1 VEKNLSPRKVRQS
14 EVNKKMNVLII
25 YAHPNPQSFNAAMRD
40 TAVKTLTENGH
51 TVKVSDLYAMKFK
64 AVLDQDDFLRRKNPD
79 EFKPE
84 REQLHAAKTGTFV
97 GDIREEIEKMQWA
110 DLLLFQFPL
119 WWTAFPAIMK
129 GWIDRVFAPGIAF
142 NAAEQRHYDTGLL
155 KGKKAMLAFT
165 AGSSKEM
172 YSRGGVHGDITAL
185 LTYITHAI
193 FEYVGMEA
201 LPSFIVWGAPYVPE
215 EERDRHLEEYRER
228 LRSL

>member
-1 VEKNLSPRKVRQS
+1 
-14 EVNKKMNVLII
+14 MNVLII

-40 TAVKTLTENGH
+40 TAVKTLTKNGH
-51 TVKVSDLYAMKFK
+51 TVLVSDLYAMRFK
-64 AVLDQDDFLRRKNPD
+64 AVLDQDDFLQRKKPD

-84 REQLHAAKTGTFV
+84 GEQLHAAKTGTFV
-97 GDIREEIEKMQWA
+97 EDLQREIEKVRWA

-119 WWTAFPAIMK
+119 WWTSFPAIMK

-142 NAAEQRHYDTGLL
+142 NAAEERHYDAGLL

-172 YSRGGVHGDITAL
+172 YSRGGVHGDITSL

-201 LPSFIVWGAPYVPE
+201 LLPFVIWGAPYVPK
-215 EERDRHLEEYRER
+215 EERERYLEEYSDR